1 MSQNQ
6 EGQGAVICLVC
17 AWRQD
22 CVKKFSFTGG
32 HCQEFTKDIT
42 VKEPNPEARNNGKNS
57 H

>member
-57 H
+57 Q